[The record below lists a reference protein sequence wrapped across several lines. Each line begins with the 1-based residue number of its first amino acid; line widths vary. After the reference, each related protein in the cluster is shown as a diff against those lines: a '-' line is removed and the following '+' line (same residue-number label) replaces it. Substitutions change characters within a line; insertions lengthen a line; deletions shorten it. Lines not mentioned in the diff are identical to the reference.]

1 MQYRKDIDG
10 LRTIAV
16 ALVILNHAG
25 FTFFS
30 GGFIGVDVFF
40 VLSGFLITSIIYPKI
55 QDKTFEFGWFL
66 SRRIRRL
73 MPVLFV
79 VMGITALVFSFILLP
94 TDLVLFYKSLVSI
107 SLYAGNFFFWIE
119 HGGYFA
125 GTAQEVPL
133 LHTWS
138 LAVEEQY
145 YFVWPLILI
154 FLLKVFNVNKTIII
168 SILGLA
174 FATWFSQWA
183 TEVTVGAAYYLLP
196 TRFFELLA
204 GSCLA
209 MVWHKCQMNNSASH
223 HVLSIFGLA
232 LILYSAITLNEHSAF
247 PGYNAL
253 YPVIGTILLIV
264 SRKGIVN
271 SLLSLKPIVYL
282 GAISYSLYLWHWPI
296 LVFARYTAI
305 DMTLSTQIVSI
316 VLTFILSV
324 FSYHF
329 VEQKFRFSASHSF
342 KAAFINMYFLPTCFF
357 IVISCIGI
365 KMSGFPERFSKEI
378 TNQDTALH
386 TFANESRKGC
396 HSSFRERAVPPSDT
410 CVFAEKV
417 AQSKGS
423 VFIFGDSHA
432 NHLVPFFEAL
442 AIEKNIT
449 GVDYTLD
456 RCLPIFDLDWGS
468 NTYKANECKIR
479 NDQAKKYIESKHF
492 DYVVLAASWPGIT
505 TKRIFDQDQRVS
517 SPDKVKEIF
526 SNKLAKTIKIILQT
540 GATPIIT
547 YDTPT
552 LGGNSPNCT
561 LKKALY
567 NESLKCVISANNN
580 ALLKEIVASLKV
592 KFPLLREV
600 DVQKVIC
607 HEAIC
612 SMELNGVPLFRD
624 EDHLNESGAKTI
636 AIEYTQDFQNPF
648 TNSKTD

>member
-40 VLSGFLITSIIYPKI
+40 VLSGFLITTIIYPKI

-79 VMGITALVFSFILLP
+79 VMGVSALVFTFTLLP
-94 TDLVLFYKSLVSI
+94 SDLVLFYKSLISI
-107 SLYAGNFFFWIE
+107 SLYLGNFFFWIE

-125 GTAQEVPL
+125 GTTQEVPL

-145 YFVWPLILI
+145 YFIWPLALT
-154 FLLKVFNVNKTIII
+154 FLLKIFNTKTTVIV
-168 SILGLA
+168 SILGLI
-174 FATWFSQWA
+174 FSIWFSQWA

-209 MVWHKCQMNNSASH
+209 MVWHKCQINNSVTH
-223 HVLSIFGLA
+223 HLLSITGLA
-232 LILYSAITLNEHSAF
+232 LILFSAFTLNEHSSF

-253 YPVIGTILLIV
+253 YPVIGTVFLII
-264 SRKGIVN
+264 SSKGIVN
-271 SLLSLKPIVYL
+271 SFLSIKPIVYL

-305 DMTLSTQIVSI
+305 DMTLSTQLISI
-316 VLTFILSV
+316 ILTFILSV

-342 KAAFINMYFLPTCFF
+342 KAAFIKMYVIPTCFF
-357 IVISCIGI
+357 IIIATIGI
-365 KMSGFPERFSKEI
+365 SMNGFPERFSKEI
-378 TNQDTALH
+378 THQEAALH

-396 HSSFRERAVPPSDT
+396 HSSLRERAILPSDA
-410 CVFAEKV
+410 CAFATPLEE
-417 AQSKGS
+417 SNGNF
-423 VFIFGDSHA
+423 FIFGDSHA

-442 AIEKNIT
+442 AIEESTT
-449 GVDYTLD
+449 GIDYTFD
-456 RCLPIFDLDWGS
+456 RCLPIFNLDWGS
-468 NTYKANECKIR
+468 NPYKANECKKR
-479 NDQAKKYIESKHF
+479 NNQARDYIQSNRF

-505 TKRIFDQDQRVS
+505 TKRIFDQVRIT
-517 SPDKVKEIF
+517 SPDKVKELF
-526 SNKLAKTIKIILQT
+526 SRKLIETLEIITKT
-540 GATPIIT
+540 GATPIIA

-552 LGGNSPNCT
+552 LKGKSPNCT
-561 LKKALY
+561 IKKALY
-567 NESLKCVISANNN
+567 NSSLVCSITPNDND
-580 ALLKEIVASLKV
+580 
-592 KFPLLREV
+592 LLREV
-600 DVQKVIC
+600 VGSIKNRFPLLIEIDVQKIMC
-607 HEAIC
+607 QKSTC

-624 EDHLNESGAKTI
+624 EDHLNEIGAKAI
-636 AIEYTQDFQNPF
+636 AKEYSQKLHNPF
-648 TNSKTD
+648 TKAKD

>member
-1 MQYRKDIDG
+1 MMYRKDIDG

-40 VLSGFLITSIIYPKI
+40 VLSGFLITTIIYPKI

-79 VMGITALVFSFILLP
+79 VMAVSALVFSLILLP
-94 TDLVLFYKSLVSI
+94 ADLVLFYKSLIAI
-107 SLYAGNFFFWIE
+107 SLYLGNFFFWIE

-125 GTAQEVPL
+125 GTTQEVPL

-145 YFVWPLILI
+145 YFVWPLALT
-154 FLLKVFNVNKTIII
+154 FLLKIFNANKTVIIALI
-168 SILGLA
+168 GLV

-209 MVWHKCQMNNSASH
+209 MVWHKCQINNSASH
-223 HVLSIFGLA
+223 HLLSITGLA
-232 LILYSAITLNEHSAF
+232 LILFSAFTLNEHSSF

-253 YPVIGTILLIV
+253 FPVIGTVLLII
-264 SRKGIVN
+264 SSKGIVN

-305 DMTLSTQIVSI
+305 EMTLSTQIIAI

-342 KAAFINMYFLPTCFF
+342 KTAFIKMYIIPTCFF
-357 IVISCIGI
+357 IAIATIGI
-365 KMSGFPERFSKEI
+365 AMSGFPERFSKEI
-378 TNQDTALH
+378 TAQEAALH

-396 HSSFRERAVPPSDT
+396 HSSLRQRAVLPSDA
-410 CVFAEKV
+410 CAFAAPI
-417 AQSKGS
+417 AQSQGS
-423 VFIFGDSHA
+423 FFIFGDSHA
-432 NHLVPFFEAL
+432 NHLVPFFATL
-442 AIEKNIT
+442 AIEANIT
-449 GVDYTLD
+449 GIDYTFD
-456 RCLPIFDLDWGS
+456 RCLPIFNLAWGS
-468 NTYKANECKIR
+468 NTYKANECQIR
-479 NDQAKKYIESKHF
+479 NNQAQKFLESKHF

-505 TKRIFDQDQRVS
+505 TKRIFDPQRIT
-517 SPDKVKEIF
+517 SPEQVREIF
-526 SNKLAKTIKIILQT
+526 SRKLIESLEIIKKT
-540 GATPIIT
+540 GATPIIV

-552 LGGNSPNCT
+552 LKGKSPNCT

-567 NESLKCVISANNN
+567 NPALECSVIANDN
-580 ALLKEIVASLKV
+580 ALLKAVVGSIKNQ
-592 KFPLLREV
+592 FPLLIEV
-600 DVQKVIC
+600 DLQQIMC
-607 HEAIC
+607 QENHCPMA
-612 SMELNGVPLFRD
+612 LNGVPLFRD
-624 EDHLNESGAKTI
+624 EDHLNEIGAKVI
-636 AIEYTQDFQNPF
+636 AEQYSKQIQNPF
-648 TNSKTD
+648 AKAKG

>member
-79 VMGITALVFSFILLP
+79 VMGVSALVFTFILLP
-94 TDLVLFYKSLVSI
+94 SDLVLFYKSLVSI
-107 SLYAGNFFFWIE
+107 SLYSGNFFFWLE

-125 GTAQEVPL
+125 GTTQEVPL

-145 YFVWPLILI
+145 YFVWPLMLI
-154 FLLKVFNVNKTIII
+154 FLLKIFNANKTVIV
-168 SILGLA
+168 SILGLI

-209 MVWHKCQMNNSASH
+209 MIWHKCQINNSVTH
-223 HVLSIFGLA
+223 HLLSLTGLA
-232 LILYSAITLNEHSAF
+232 LILFSAFTLNEHSSF

-253 YPVIGTILLIV
+253 YPVIGTILLIIS
-264 SRKGIVN
+264 SRGMVN
-271 SLLSLKPIVYL
+271 SLLSFKPIVYL

-296 LVFARYTAI
+296 LVFMRYTAI
-305 DMTLSTQIVSI
+305 EMTLSTQII
-316 VLTFILSV
+316 AIALTFILSV

-329 VEQKFRFSASHSF
+329 VEQKFRFTASHSF
-342 KAAFINMYFLPTCFF
+342 KAAFIKMYVIPTCFF
-357 IVISCIGI
+357 IAIATIGI
-365 KMSGFPERFSKEI
+365 SMSGFPARFSGEI
-378 TNQDTALH
+378 TYQEAALH

-396 HSSFRERAVPPSDT
+396 HSSLRHRDIRPSDA
-410 CVFAEKV
+410 CAFATPIK
-417 AQSKGS
+417 QSNGS
-423 VFIFGDSHA
+423 FFIFGDSHA
-432 NHLVPFFEAL
+432 NHLVPFFETL
-442 AIEKNIT
+442 AIEANTT
-449 GVDYTLD
+449 GIDYTFD
-456 RCLPIFDLDWGS
+456 RCLPIFNLNWGS
-468 NTYKANECKIR
+468 NTYKANECKTR
-479 NDQAKKYIESKHF
+479 NNQARKYIEAKHF

-505 TKRIFDQDQRVS
+505 TKRIFDQKQIAA
-517 SPDKVKEIF
+517 PEKVKEIF
-526 SNKLAKTIKIILQT
+526 TRKLIETLKIIENT
-540 GATPIIT
+540 GATPIIA

-552 LGGNSPNCT
+552 LKGKSPNCT
-561 LKKALY
+561 IKKALY
-567 NESLKCVISANNN
+567 NHSLECSITPNGN
-580 ALLKEIVASLKV
+580 ALLKEVVGRIKNQ
-592 KFPLLREV
+592 FPLIIEI
-600 DVQKVIC
+600 DVQKIIC
-607 HEAIC
+607 QDNTC
-612 SMELNGVPLFRD
+612 PMELNGVPLFRD
-624 EDHLNESGAKTI
+624 EDHLNEVGAKAI
-636 AIEYTQDFQNPF
+636 AKEYSKQLQNPF
-648 TNSKTD
+648 AKAKS